1 MTGFSFT
8 KKVNASFVA
17 TLSGQAVKSIVHN
30 EIFQSCRLHEFDSIT
45 ASNVVKLTTTEAAN
59 SGGTKK

>member
-17 TLSGQAVKSIVHN
+17 TLSGQVVKSIVHN

-45 ASNVVKLTTTEAAN
+45 ASNVVKLIAAN